1 MTRRGR
7 EVETLLLTALAAV
20 PLYGTQT
27 VGVIPVLL
35 FHLAI
40 GAIIVRVARGQGPN
54 IVPEQI
60 LRAVA
65 LAYVP
70 FYIVDAALISRSAI
84 AASTH
89 LVLFIAV
96 YQPVESMRKN
106 NQAQRLLT
114 TALIFVASV
123 ATSTHITIVLYV
135 LVFAF
140 VAFRQL
146 MYVSHMETVRS
157 LVRAPLAAEGE
168 PQQYAEVPSARAAG
182 FYLCGTAMIGAL
194 LFPVLPRV
202 RSPFVQGMAGSLNN
216 ATTGLS
222 DMIDFNQT
230 RTSTNDPAVVA
241 RIWMGQDAIPF
252 FTPLR
257 LRGAVYDRFVRQ
269 AWMQSRTRN
278 RGPRQLGD
286 GYAIARAIGFTRNA
300 TVQQRLARN
309 TRLFVP
315 AGTVTVRGLPVM
327 WEGPHYQEL
336 NTAGPPTGR
345 DPVTFDVS
353 MARTIAPMPGEPP
366 PHVVS
371 YPVTPAVAALARQI
385 IGGETDP
392 RRQAQAI
399 EQYMTRNFRYLARPE
414 SIGRIMSVDDFLL
427 KDRRG
432 HCEYFAAG
440 MVALMSSLNVPA
452 RIVGGFYGGQ
462 LNPLT
467 GYFVIRREDAHAWVE
482 VWSEG
487 RWNTFDP
494 TPASLRPG
502 AAQSDLLRLYATA
515 ISESITYFWDRYIL
529 TYGLADQIALMM
541 DAITRAR
548 ATLLSLGHGL
558 SAATRQVTPVRVAY
572 AAGFTLVLALLVALV
587 LRRRR
592 TLFDRLAEHLR
603 VLGVDVGPATTV
615 EEALTL
621 LRQQQP
627 EAARAL
633 EPVVQLYQ
641 AVQFDAH
648 PSHARRSALEKQL
661 RAL

>member
-7 EVETLLLTALAAV
+7 EVETLLLAALAAA
-20 PLYGTQT
+20 PLYATQT
-27 VGVIPVLL
+27 VGVVPVLL

-40 GAIIVRVARGQGPN
+40 GAIIVRVVRGRGPD
-54 IVPEQI
+54 IIPEPV

-65 LAYVP
+65 IAYVP
-70 FYIVDAALISRSAI
+70 FYIIDAALISRSAI

-157 LVRAPLAAEGE
+157 IAPLTATERPAEYGE
-168 PQQYAEVPSARAAG
+168 APSTRAAG

-222 DMIDFNQT
+222 DVIDFNQS

-241 RIWMGQDAIPF
+241 RVWMGQEAIPF

-278 RGPRQLGD
+278 RGSRQVAD
-286 GYAIARAIGFTRNA
+286 GYAVARPVGFTRVA

-309 TRLFVP
+309 TRLFLP
-315 AGTVTVRGLPVM
+315 AGTVIVRGLPAM

-336 NTAGPPTGR
+336 NTLGPPAGR

-353 MARTIAPMPGEPP
+353 MARTIEPMPGEPA

-385 IGGETDP
+385 VGAETDP
-392 RRQAQAI
+392 GRQAQAV

-414 SIGRIMSVDDFLL
+414 SIGRILSVDDFLL

-529 TYGLADQIALMM
+529 TYGLGDQIALMTE
-541 DAITRAR
+541 AITRIR
-548 ATLLSLGHGL
+548 TTMLSVRHGL
-558 SAATRQVTPVRVAY
+558 STATRQVTALRVGY
-572 AAGFTLVLALLVALV
+572 AAGSALLLALIAALA

-592 TLFDRLAEHLR
+592 TPFDRLAEHLR
-603 VLGVDVGPATTV
+603 ILGVEVGPSTTV
-615 EEALTL
+615 EEALTR

-633 EPVVQLYQ
+633 EPVVQLYE
-641 AVQFDAH
+641 AVRFDAH
-648 PSHARRSALEKQL
+648 PDSARRAALEKEL